1 MMLQDRRSST
11 YRKPVAGSGVLT
23 LTESRTPNNPISPSN
38 VTATAELLHR
48 WHNATNSSSIGSD
61 GKCHNLPYDL
71 TQETYRVI
79 LRDKVY
85 RIYRRYWVS
94 FQLRGIFCLKTIF
107 MKTDC
112 NSLIETDEPC

>member
-85 RIYRRYWVS
+85 LEVKE
-94 FQLRGIFCLKTIF
+94 GIGLDF
-107 MKTDC
+107 
-112 NSLIETDEPC
+112 N